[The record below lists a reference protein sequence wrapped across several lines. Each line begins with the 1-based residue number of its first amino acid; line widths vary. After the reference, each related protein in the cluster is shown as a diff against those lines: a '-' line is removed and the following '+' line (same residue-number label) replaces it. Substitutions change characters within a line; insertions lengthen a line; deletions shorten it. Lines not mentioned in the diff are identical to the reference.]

1 MEGRLGL
8 SLNPVETAA
17 QIFDQ
22 YVPDIAIVRE
32 WRGEG
37 IPVPCPGPYLEING
51 CLYGE
56 STIGKLNMDG
66 MTLVARGLSKGEI
79 AIEEIPTA
87 IRALNLR

>member
-1 MEGRLGL
+1 MEGRFDF

-22 YVPDIAIVRE
+22 YVPGVATVRE

-37 IPVPCPGPYLEING
+37 IPVPYPGPYLEINS

-56 STIGKLNMDG
+56 STIGKLNTG
-66 MTLVARGLSKGEI
+66 GVTLVARRLSQGEI